1 MFNDISTN
9 ADDIS
14 EISNKEDAKKAENT
28 EGNDILGSSSG
39 GLPPVGMVLIGGAA
53 FNSSPVTMVPSLDK
67 GSVTESPN
75 VNAFKAPYEQT
86 DEGVHL
92 SIPVAPAAI
101 PARTGFNLDY
111 GDGADSDGE
120 IGPFYDAIEDEDS
133 INSDDDVEL
142 EDNCEEDPEATVTN
156 ELQPPAQTM
165 VIIPT
170 EQQLMLRSNAEL
182 KAELRKHNLSIS
194 GSKVALVQRLLTVTT
209 RIAQPTKAMLCNAGQ
224 KGGIYPEFIPFSPQE
239 IKSYLG
245 LYVLHG
251 LTPSPQVKMKFKS

>member
-14 EISNKEDAKKAENT
+14 EISNEEDARKAENT

-39 GLPPVGMVLIGGAA
+39 GLPPVGMVLIGGVA

-67 GSVTESPN
+67 GSVMESPN

-209 RIAQPTKAMLCNAGQ
+209 RIAQPTVVEQ
-224 KGGIYPEFIPFSPQE
+224 PPPP
-239 IKSYLG
+239 
-245 LYVLHG
+245 
-251 LTPSPQVKMKFKS
+251 PSWSAF